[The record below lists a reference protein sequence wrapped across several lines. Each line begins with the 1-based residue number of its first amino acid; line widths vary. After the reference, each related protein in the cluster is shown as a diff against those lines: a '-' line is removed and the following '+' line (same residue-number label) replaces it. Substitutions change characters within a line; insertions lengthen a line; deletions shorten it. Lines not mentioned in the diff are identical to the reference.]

1 MLPEVQRDL
10 YEDVDGERAT
20 GSNSPDP
27 EESPLLPGSVKMHR
41 KANTLDHENLLFI
54 WNNFNQADFVNFSPE
69 IDFNLKY
76 SDSAF
81 IHKSNG
87 MITQSNAS
95 FSQQLNFGEPI
106 HFNNS
111 HQEKLMKVTM
121 ISQVSLIELTNYFEE
136 GEIEK
141 ARVHLF
147 VRLSLPKSK
156 ATISLKE
163 NQHNFSTDA
172 VSNSS
177 VTPSQ
182 NPLVSQTHN
191 SSNSSS
197 TLLQRSRRSSNLE
210 VDQSAT
216 LFEKKVL
223 GIIVKAEVR
232 HWVQQ
237 GVKMGINVVLSIGSY
252 NEPILNK
259 EYTWKEL
266 QNQQP
271 TDSSISWRI
280 ASLVSACRVLV
291 FVSH

>member
-1 MLPEVQRDL
+1 MQRDL
-10 YEDVDGERAT
+10 YEDVDGEKAT
-20 GSNSPDP
+20 GSNLPDP

-41 KANTLDHENLLFI
+41 KANTLDHENVLFI
-54 WNNFNQADFVNFSPE
+54 WNNFNHADFVNFSPE

-95 FSQQLNFGEPI
+95 FSKQLNFGEPI
-106 HFNNS
+106 HFNKS
-111 HQEKLMKVTM
+111 HQDKLMKGAM
-121 ISQVSLIELTNYFEE
+121 ISQVSLVELTNYFEE

-163 NQHNFSTDA
+163 NPRNFSTDA

-177 VTPSQ
+177 LTPSR

-191 SSNSSS
+191 STNSSS

-237 GVKMGINVVLSIGSY
+237 GVKMGISVVLSIGSY

-259 EYTWKEL
+259 EYT
-266 QNQQP
+266 
-271 TDSSISWRI
+271 
-280 ASLVSACRVLV
+280 
-291 FVSH
+291 